1 MAIGEILL
9 SACLQVLFEKLA
21 SLGLHYAQREG
32 AQPFSEFSIL
42 FNKWEK
48 MLVTINAVLADAEDK
63 QLSNKGP
70 VKLWLDDVRDLAY
83 DMEDLLD
90 EFAIEATQAKLKAKS
105 STSGGLQKWMFPLI
119 SQYKPSISNP
129 NLGSLVSKA
138 EVQKISDKLE
148 EIVNRKAHL
157 SLIENAMNR
166 SNYTD
171 KRLPSSCLPERR
183 FFGREK
189 EEAEIFELLTSEAEK
204 VDTTLSIVPIV
215 GMGGIGKTTLAQQ
228 LYNDVKVSSC
238 FEKGAWVCVSDVF
251 NVHDITKTILRSI
264 PKEFNESE
272 DLNGLQVK
280 LKDSLSGKKFLV
292 VLDDVWNEN
301 YVEWTALLKPFEA
314 GAKGSKIIIT
324 TRNNT
329 VASITGALPYPLK
342 ELSLNNC
349 TSLLAFHALKTTNF
363 EKHPDLETI
372 GKKIAKKCKG
382 SPLAAKVL
390 GGLLRGKG
398 NPDQWEAILN
408 NKMWDLPTEEN
419 DEIIR
424 VLKLSYVHLPSYLK
438 RCFVYCAIFPKDHK
452 IERDELVHLWI
463 AEGFLDGGRSND
475 NILKWGQACFDELVS
490 RSFLQ
495 QSSVNASKFSMHD
508 HLNDLAKSIAG
519 GTCFNTKSQP
529 VDNEDDASPKKVRYA
544 SFTSSWH
551 ITSKCM
557 KPYHQMK
564 VLRSL
569 IIFFDMSS
577 WGFKFHISNKV
588 LHDLLTKLKYLRG
601 FSLCH
606 CSIIEVPNCVGD
618 LKHLRYLNFS
628 YTNIKRLPESIGG
641 LCNLQA
647 LILKGCQELSLL
659 PQGITKLVSLQFLD
673 IRDTRC
679 LKEMPLSIGN
689 LKNLLILSKFV
700 VGPDKGSRLKELKN
714 LPHLQGEL
722 FISELQK
729 VEEVRDAIDANLI
742 GKRGLSN
749 LFLNWGE
756 NFGNLQNGKHK
767 APVLNYLRPHI
778 NLEHLSISH
787 YGGARFPSWLDG
799 PSYSKIVFLCLQDC
813 PNVTSLPPLGQLPS
827 LRELSLEG
835 LHAVSTIGPEFYG
848 GKRPFSSLTTL
859 KLEEMLAW
867 KDWSRYAGGQEED
880 VTFSCLQHL
889 VVRGCHSLVGTL
901 PDRLDLLKKLE
912 IYSSPHLNSSTNV
925 VGLPSLCE
933 LSLKDCNEEILKIF
947 VDLTSLTV
955 LRIENLAELVYFDH
969 GFTSYL
975 VKLKE
980 LYVRRC
986 DKLNYLWQNGNEMQ
1000 ILACLQSV
1008 AIDSCPQFAS
1018 FVAGDGEMELSCNL
1032 EKMELRNCTS
1042 LEKLPSKMYTLRHL
1056 NISDCPKI
1064 MGLIVSQDDPSSNL
1078 EKMELR
1084 NCTSLE
1090 KLPSKMYTL
1099 RHLDISNCPKIMGL
1113 IVSQDDP
1120 SSNNSISQLEFLT
1133 IDECDSLI
1141 SFPFVKSGLAS
1152 LKELTT
1158 RKCEGLES
1166 LKDVH
1171 IWSCKNLVSLP
1182 RCLHMLSRLTRLS
1195 LRKCPA
1201 LEIEDFPPLPITLAT
1216 LVFESIPKMKSLPKE
1231 WHHLTSL
1238 RWLNISGCENI
1249 ICLPEGGLPPNLQSF
1264 QIRDCENMKQPVKE
1278 WGLPMLTSLKDLTI
1292 DGSSVE
1298 GVWFPSEEG
1307 NKDAWN
1313 LLFPSSLTSLHLRN
1327 MRNVERLSSGLQ
1339 NHLSSLE
1346 TLRIIDCPK
1355 LRDLPEDGLP
1365 PSLFCLII
1373 IGCGTLKDRC
1383 SKHSGHRW
1391 PLIQEI
1397 PFIPWL
1403 CINGCENLK
1412 DRCSKHSGD
1421 YWPLI
1426 QEIPYIIIDHV
1437 RIQ

>member
-21 SLGLHYAQREG
+21 SLGLRYAQREG
-32 AQPFSEFSIL
+32 APPFSEFSIL

-90 EFAIEATQAKLKAKS
+90 EFAIEATQAKLKAES
-105 STSGGLQKWMFPLI
+105 STSRGMQKWMFPLT
-119 SQYKPSISNP
+119 SQYKSSISNP

-166 SNYTD
+166 SDYTD
-171 KRLPSSCLPERR
+171 KRLPSSSLPEPR

-189 EEAEIFELLTSEAEK
+189 EEAEIFELLTGEAEK

-215 GMGGIGKTTLAQQ
+215 GMGGIGKTALAQR

-238 FEKGAWVCVSDVF
+238 FEMRAWVCVSDVF

-264 PKEFNESE
+264 TEMSNEGE
-272 DLNGLQVK
+272 DLNRLQVK
-280 LKDSLSGKKFLV
+280 LKDSLSRKKFLV

-301 YVEWTALLKPFEA
+301 YIEWTALLKPFEA

-324 TRNNT
+324 TRNYT
-329 VASITGALPYPLK
+329 VVSITGALSYPLK

-363 EKHPDLETI
+363 EKHPNLETI
-372 GKKIAKKCKG
+372 GKKIAEKCKG

-390 GGLLRGKG
+390 GGLLRDKG

-408 NKMWDLPTEEN
+408 NKMWDLPTREN
-419 DEIIR
+419 DEVIR
-424 VLKLSYVHLPSYLK
+424 VLKLSYVHLPSYVK
-438 RCFVYCAIFPKDHK
+438 RCFVYCAIFPKDYE

-463 AEGFLDGGRSND
+463 AEGFLDGGRSKD
-475 NILKWGQACFDELVS
+475 NILKWGQAHFDELVS
-490 RSFLQ
+490 KSFLQ

-508 HLNDLAKSIAG
+508 LLNDLAKSIAG
-519 GTCFNTKSQP
+519 GTCFNFEYELA
-529 VDNEDDASPKKVRYA
+529 DNEDVASPEKVRYA
-544 SFTSSWH
+544 SFTSPWSVS
-551 ITSKCM
+551 SKCIGA
-557 KPYHQMK
+557 YHRMK

-569 IIFFDMSS
+569 ILLCNNESCQFI
-577 WGFKFHISNKV
+577 ISNKV
-588 LHDLLTKLKYLRG
+588 LYDLLTKLKYLRV
-601 FSLCH
+601 FSLSH
-606 CSIIEVPNCVGD
+606 CTITEVPDCVGD
-618 LKHLRYLNFS
+618 SKYLRYLNFS
-628 YTNIKRLPESIGG
+628 YTNIERLPESIGS
-641 LCNLQA
+641 LCKLQA
-647 LILKGCQELSLL
+647 LILKGCRELSLL
-659 PQGITKLVSLQFLD
+659 PQGITKLVNLQFLD
-673 IRDTRC
+673 IRDTRS
-679 LKEMPLSIGN
+679 LKEMPLSISN
-689 LKNLLILSKFV
+689 LKNLMILSKFV
-700 VGPDKGSRLKELKN
+700 IGSDKGSQLKELKN

-729 VEEVRDAIDANLI
+729 VKEVREAIDANLI

-749 LFLNWGE
+749 LFLHWGE
-756 NFGNLQNGKHK
+756 NFGNLRNGKHETL
-767 APVLNYLRPHI
+767 VLHYLRPHI

-799 PSYSKIVFLCLQDC
+799 PSYSKIVSLCLRDC

-848 GKRPFSSLTTL
+848 GKRHFSSLTTL

-867 KDWSRYAGGQEED
+867 KDWSRYAGGQED

-901 PDRLDLLKKLE
+901 PGRLDLLKKLE

-925 VGLPSLCE
+925 VCLPSLCE
-933 LSLKDCNEEILKIF
+933 LSLEDCNEEILKIF
-947 VDLTSLTV
+947 VNLTSLTV
-955 LRIENLAELVYFDH
+955 LRIENLAELVCFDH

-975 VKLKE
+975 VKLKK

-1008 AIDSCPQFAS
+1008 AINSCPQFTS
-1018 FVAGDGEMELSCNL
+1018 FVARDGEMELSCNL
-1032 EKMELRNCTS
+1032 GKMELRNCTS
-1042 LEKLPSKMYTLRHL
+1042 LEKHPSKMYTLRHL
-1056 NISDCPKI
+1056 NI
-1064 MGLIVSQDDPSSNL
+1064 N
-1078 EKMELR
+1078 
-1084 NCTSLE
+1084 
-1090 KLPSKMYTL
+1090 
-1099 RHLDISNCPKIMGL
+1099 NCPKIVGL

-1120 SSNNSISQLEFLT
+1120 SSNNLISQLEFLT
-1133 IDECDSLI
+1133 IGECDSLI

-1158 RKCEGLES
+1158 RKCEELES
-1166 LKDVH
+1166 LKE
-1171 IWSCKNLVSLP
+1171 ISIFKCKNLVSLP
-1182 RCLHMLSRLTRLS
+1182 RCLHMLSRLTHLS
-1195 LRKCPA
+1195 LYECSA
-1201 LEIEDFPPLPITLAT
+1201 LEIDDFPPLPITLVE
-1216 LVFESIPKMKSLPKE
+1216 LVLESLPKMKSLPKE

-1238 RWLNISGCENI
+1238 RQLHISGCENI
-1249 ICLPEGGLPPNLQSF
+1249 KCLPEGGLPPNLRWF
-1264 QIRDCENMKQPVKE
+1264 YIRECENMKQPVKE
-1278 WGLPMLTSLKDLTI
+1278 WGLPMLTSLKCLTI
-1292 DGSSVE
+1292 DGSSME
-1298 GVWFPSEEG
+1298 GVWFPSEED
-1307 NKDAWN
+1307 NKDAWS
-1313 LLFPSSLTSLHLRN
+1313 LLCPSSLTSLGICN
-1327 MRNVERLSSGLQ
+1327 MRNVERLSSGLR
-1339 NHLSSLE
+1339 NHLSSLQV
-1346 TLRIIDCPK
+1346 LYISHCPK

-1365 PSLFCLII
+1365 PSLQRLQIY
-1373 IGCGTLKDRC
+1373 R
-1383 SKHSGHRW
+1383 
-1391 PLIQEI
+1391 
-1397 PFIPWL
+1397 
-1403 CINGCENLK
+1403 CENLK
-1412 DRCSKHSGD
+1412 DRCSKHTSD

-1426 QEIPYIIIDHV
+1426 LEIPFVYVDDVHI
-1437 RIQ
+1437 